1 MQMMTFQGMLG
12 VFILLGISGLLGLVI
27 MIIERIY
34 ASAKKNGREKQV
46 RETTSEWC
54 FEIQST

>member
-12 VFILLGISGLLGLVI
+12 VFILLGISGVLGLVI

-34 ASAKKNGREKQV
+34 ASAKNNGKEKQA
-46 RETTSEWC
+46 RETRNLWC
-54 FEIQST
+54 FEL